1 MRRKFGSKTPVFH
14 PQRVPVLTA
23 SIHPL
28 AKKIKPAHTTIVS
41 NESMYWL
48 APQHHVQEKIN
59 LPKSII
65 NYAQTY
71 IRQTQTVIDLR

>member
-48 APQHHVQEKIN
+48 APQSCTRKNQPTKIN
-59 LPKSII
+59 
-65 NYAQTY
+65 N
-71 IRQTQTVIDLR
+71 